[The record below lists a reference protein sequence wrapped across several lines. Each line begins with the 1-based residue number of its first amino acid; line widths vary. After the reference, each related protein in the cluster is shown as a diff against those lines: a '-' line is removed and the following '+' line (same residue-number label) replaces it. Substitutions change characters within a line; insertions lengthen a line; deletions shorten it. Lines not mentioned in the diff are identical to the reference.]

1 MGKKS
6 KAAAET
12 DGPPK
17 RVILGRARNNVSIGI
32 VGLPNV
38 GKSSFFNVLSK
49 LSVPAENFPFC
60 TIEPNTAKVPVP
72 DKRYRHLC
80 ETFKPKSK
88 VAAVLT
94 VTDIAGLVRGASEG
108 AGLGNAFLSHIQ
120 SVDAIFHMT
129 RAFEDKNVSHV
140 DESVDPVRDL
150 DTIHN
155 ELRLKDLDNVTKYL
169 DGNKKNIDRG
179 VGGKEAKFKFS
190 VAEKA
195 RDWLDAGND
204 IRKNKW
210 DTKEIEVLNEFLF
223 ITAKPMV
230 YLVNLSKKGY
240 ENKRSNWLLKIDE
253 YVKNR
258 GCNDIMIPF
267 SVAFEEAL
275 LDAELGGPEEK
286 KKFLAGTKARP
297 ALPKIIHKGYEVLD
311 LIHYFT
317 CGTDEVKCWTIRQ
330 GTHAPKAAGVIH
342 TDFEK
347 GFICAEVIKYSDF
360 KELGSRQE
368 VVKQGK
374 VSQRGRNYEVEDGD
388 IILFKFNN

>member
-1 MGKKS
+1 MGKGK
-6 KAAAET
+6 KGDDE
-12 DGPPK
+12 GPPK

-38 GKSSFFNVLSK
+38 GKSSFFNTLSK

-72 DKRYRHLC
+72 DKRYRFLC
-80 ETFKPKSK
+80 EKYAPKSK
-88 VAAVLT
+88 VPAVLT
-94 VTDIAGLVRGASEG
+94 VTDIAGLVKGAAEG

-120 SVDAIFHMT
+120 SVDAIFHLC
-129 RAFEDKNVSHV
+129 RAFQDKNVSHV
-140 DESVDPVRDL
+140 EESVDPVRDL
-150 DTIHN
+150 EIIHK
-155 ELRLKDLDNVTKYL
+155 ELRLKDLEAANKYIE
-169 DGNKKNIDRG
+169 GNQKNINRG
-179 VGGKEAKFKFS
+179 IGGKEAKFKFS

-195 RDWLDAGND
+195 RDFLAEGKD
-204 IRKNKW
+204 IRANKW
-210 DTKEIEVLNEFLF
+210 DAKEIEVLNEFLF

-240 ENKRSNWLLKIDE
+240 VERKSNWLLKIDE

-267 SVAFEEAL
+267 SVKFEEEL
-275 LDAELGGPEEK
+275 LDAELAGPEER
-286 KKFLAGTKARP
+286 KKFLAGTKGRP
-297 ALPKIIHKGYEVLD
+297 MLPKIIHKGYEILD

-317 CGTDEVKCWTIRQ
+317 CGKDEVKCWTIRQ
-330 GTHAPKAAGVIH
+330 GTLAPKAAGVIH

-347 GFICAEVIKYSDF
+347 GFICAEVIKYDDF
-360 KELGSRQE
+360 KALGSRQE

-374 VSQRGRNYEVEDGD
+374 VGQRGRNYEVEDGD
-388 IILFKFNN
+388 IMLFKHNN